1 MSRILVDQVRS
12 NSASGDAIT
21 LDGNGK
27 CAINATTINSLTF
40 PTSDGSANQLI
51 KTNGSGTLSF
61 ETVSA
66 GITMA
71 DSWRIT
77 SSFSVGSGSNDITS
91 NWERDDN
98 NFENIGTGLTE
109 SRGIFSFPATGKYLL
124 LWNHSI
130 EASCA
135 RRYVGILA
143 KLSTDTGS
151 NYTTLSESYDSMHDQ
166 SGNTTFGAGGS
177 TIIVDV
183 TNETTFRLKWTT
195 SCSGSASFD
204 GNTNQQ
210 RTGFTC
216 LKLGDT

>member
-1 MSRILVDQVRS
+1 MKNILFMLIALFAISCTNTGVNVTFDDEKS
-12 NSASGDAIT
+12 NAIREHYQNY
-21 LDGNGK
+21 LNNDV
-27 CAINATTINSLTF
+27 AALQSLWS
-40 PTSDGSANQLI
+40 PDLKIYMN
-51 KTNGSGTLSF
+51 
-61 ETVSA
+61 
-66 GITMA
+66 
-71 DSWRIT
+71 
-77 SSFSVGSGSNDITS
+77 
-91 NWERDDN
+91 
-98 NFENIGTGLTE
+98 
-109 SRGIFSFPATGKYLL
+109 
-124 LWNHSI
+124 SI
-130 EASCA
+130 EASGA

-216 LKLGDT
+216 IKLGDT